1 MGPRRWS
8 IAVLAAVLGG
18 GGVLVAPTVAGADGV
33 TSVAATCSGIPIVG
47 SLDTSVDITA
57 TDDVDP
63 VVVGG
68 VVKNTISV
76 PVPVGDVPISATITE
91 VKFTVPI
98 PAGVTVDAVSF
109 TPSSFPTQTWTV
121 SGSNLIATLTGSVA
135 IGGGASAPTVPNV
148 QVTTTVGGAPRTV
161 QWKVPTS
168 ITAKANAGI
177 FGNFTATCVPTNAS
191 TVLVSTTVVA
201 ANRAPVAADQTVPVA
216 YETATP
222 VVLAGTDPDANPLT
236 FAVASPPAHGDVTG
250 TPPTV
255 TYTPDSGYSGPDSFT
270 FTVSD
275 GTLTDTGTVTIQ
287 VSEEATTVPGA
298 PTIDG
303 VDVLGEGAAKVR
315 WSPPATDG
323 GEPVTGYVVSVS
335 QAGVPT
341 ALGTVGAGTEELS
354 TFALANGVPATFSVA
369 AINAVGTGA
378 AATSAPVTTQWF
390 APWSSGTKAI
400 DELFV
405 WMTAK
410 APTATERSTWLTQ
423 LNAGTKTVGQLIEA
437 LRAGTDATTNV
448 DPTIRLY
455 SAYLTRIPDA
465 GGLNF
470 WLGRRRAGWTLSRIS
485 SNFAG
490 SSEFIRRY
498 GSLTNRAF
506 VENIYENVLQRPGDA
521 AGISYWTGQ
530 LDRNRKSRGQVMIN
544 FSESN
549 EYKNKQARNV
559 AATAVYIHVLGKAPT
574 LQQRTDLIAAIDADG
589 LPAAVRPLLR
599 TAAFATRAG

>member
-1 MGPRRWS
+1 
-8 IAVLAAVLGG
+8 
-18 GGVLVAPTVAGADGV
+18 
-33 TSVAATCSGIPIVG
+33 
-47 SLDTSVDITA
+47 
-57 TDDVDP
+57 
-63 VVVGG
+63 
-68 VVKNTISV
+68 
-76 PVPVGDVPISATITE
+76 
-91 VKFTVPI
+91 
-98 PAGVTVDAVSF
+98 
-109 TPSSFPTQTWTV
+109 
-121 SGSNLIATLTGSVA
+121 
-135 IGGGASAPTVPNV
+135 
-148 QVTTTVGGAPRTV
+148 VTTTVGGAPRTV

-378 AATSAPVTTQWF
+378 AATSAPVT
-390 APWSSGTKAI
+390 
-400 DELFV
+400 
-405 WMTAK
+405 
-410 APTATERSTWLTQ
+410 ATERSTWLTQ